1 MTPIFNKNISFKAQK
16 YYEKTLLEF
25 FQFLIKLSC
34 MYTDPA
40 GFPIF
45 EAFGS
50 AFFRSAPVK
59 IPPEKYRDIY
69 YAKYYGKGG
78 RGEMTSRGKK
88 LN

>member
-1 MTPIFNKNISFKAQK
+1 
-16 YYEKTLLEF
+16 
-25 FQFLIKLSC
+25 